1 MKPRKKTANDTGSVA
16 GPSFEQAIEQ
26 LEKIVADMEN
36 TELPL
41 EELLKKYEEG
51 TTLVRFC
58 TKKLDEAEQKI
69 ELLTKKK
76 DGAIELKPFAADES
90 GKVKESDESTEDETR
105 LF

>member
-1 MKPRKKTANDTGSVA
+1 MKPRKKTADETGTVA

-36 TELPL
+36 AELPL

-69 ELLTKKK
+69 EMLTKRK
-76 DGAIELKPFAADES
+76 DGTVELKPFAAEETGDKNES
-90 GKVKESDESTEDETR
+90 EESTEDETR